1 MKDHHK
7 KRIDLLTGHLNA
19 ELADVVGLEKEELKK
34 AVLDVLA
41 VAADVVNDTL
51 AVDVEKYEFDSLSV
65 DAAAADVVML
75 QRFVAVVA
83 IVAVEVAD
91 GVEYCLSGIEQTL

>member
-7 KRIDLLTGHLNA
+7 KRIDLLTEHLNA

-65 DAAAADVVML
+65 DAAADVVML